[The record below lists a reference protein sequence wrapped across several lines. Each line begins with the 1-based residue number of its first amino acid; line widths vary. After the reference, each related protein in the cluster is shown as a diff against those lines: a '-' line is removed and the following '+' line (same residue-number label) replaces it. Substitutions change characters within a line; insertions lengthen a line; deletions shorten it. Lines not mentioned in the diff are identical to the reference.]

1 MDTKHLTA
9 ILPILALATACG
21 GSQAVRL
28 NESSDVRGTRWQG
41 TVSTPP
47 TLEGAVEIGGT
58 AWMAEAEGSDSRTQV
73 EVAIQNAAPG
83 GVHPWHVRRGQCGSG
98 WEVFGDSTAYEPL
111 EVGNDGRATASAIL
125 DEPLPASGEHSVT
138 ILASPRNP
146 DLIVGCANLAPPVA
160 GGFR

>member
-1 MDTKHLTA
+1 MDTKQLTA
-9 ILPILALATACG
+9 FLAIVALAAACG
-21 GSQAVRL
+21 GNQAVRL

-58 AWMAEAEGSDSRTQV
+58 AWMAEAEGSDSTTYVQV
-73 EVAIQNAAPG
+73 SIQNAAPG
-83 GVHPWHVRRGQCGSG
+83 GVHPWHVHRGQCGSG
-98 WEVFGDSTAYEPL
+98 WGVFGDSTAYEPL
-111 EVGNDGRATASAIL
+111 EVGDDGRASASAVV
-125 DEPLPASGEHSVT
+125 DEPLPESGEHSVT

-146 DLIVGCANLAPPVA
+146 DLIVACANLAPPVA